1 MSQDAISLIEDY
13 SRQGVLLRTDFF
25 KENKDKLIE
34 IAKSIAVSFI
44 QGGKL
49 ILCGNGGSAA
59 DAQHLAAE
67 FVSRFQMERPPLP
80 ALALTTVSSVLTAIS
95 NDYSFDQI
103 FSKQMKALALDQDVL
118 IVISTSGKSVNVIK
132 ALNIAAE
139 KNIMRVALVGRDGS
153 QMTNLC
159 DHLIQVKHEK
169 TPLIQE
175 VHISAGHMLCSLVDY
190 FLFEA
195 VDQLQPYL

>member
-1 MSQDAISLIEDY
+1 MEKLRSCNMSQDAISLIEDY

-80 ALALTTVSSVLTAIS
+80 ALALTTDSSVLTAIS

-103 FSKQMKALALDQDVL
+103 FSKQMKALALEQDVL
-118 IVISTSGKSVNVIK
+118 I
-132 ALNIAAE
+132 
-139 KNIMRVALVGRDGS
+139 
-153 QMTNLC
+153 
-159 DHLIQVKHEK
+159 
-169 TPLIQE
+169 
-175 VHISAGHMLCSLVDY
+175 
-190 FLFEA
+190 
-195 VDQLQPYL
+195 